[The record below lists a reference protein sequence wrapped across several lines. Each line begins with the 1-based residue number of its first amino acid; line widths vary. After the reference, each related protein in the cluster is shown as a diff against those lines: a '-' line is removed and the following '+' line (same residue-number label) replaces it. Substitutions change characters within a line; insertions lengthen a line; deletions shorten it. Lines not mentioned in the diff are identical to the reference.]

1 MRRPQPIYPLCISLV
16 ALVREGDSSILVH
29 LQRTIVVGTEEIC
42 LLKLHDTHLEVAAQ
56 VLFMSLLLPRRPG
69 TEVER
74 GVRRG
79 SGCGRRLGSRTSVRA
94 CFCVLRRYTTNTV
107 RGSRQDSA
115 CPLLLRLSLSFIAF
129 VSLLRLSLCLIKTAC
144 PLLRLFLQKETTARE
159 SRQGVAG
166 HHSASEYPPVNSAR
180 PCVCE
185 CVCLDTLDST
195 PWKLKRKS

>member
-16 ALVREGDSSILVH
+16 ALNWEGDSSILVH

-94 CFCVLRRYTTNTV
+94 CFCCSQTLHYEHCKRVAT
-107 RGSRQDSA
+107 
-115 CPLLLRLSLSFIAF
+115 RLSLSFIIKTQPVLYCVCFFRKRLRQENLDKVSLVITQHRNIHLSIPRARVF
-129 VSLLRLSLCLIKTAC
+129 VS
-144 PLLRLFLQKETTARE
+144 
-159 SRQGVAG
+159 V
-166 HHSASEYPPVNSAR
+166 
-180 PCVCE
+180 CV
-185 CVCLDTLDST
+185 ST
-195 PWKLKRKS
+195 P